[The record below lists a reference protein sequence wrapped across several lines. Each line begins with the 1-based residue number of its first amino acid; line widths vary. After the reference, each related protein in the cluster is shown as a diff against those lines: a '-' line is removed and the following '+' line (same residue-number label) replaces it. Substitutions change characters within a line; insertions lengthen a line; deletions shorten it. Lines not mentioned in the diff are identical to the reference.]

1 MEGLLSRLK
10 RGDVLVG
17 DGAWGTQLMQ
27 RGLPP
32 GQPPEWFALDKPEV
46 IEEVARLYLEAG
58 ADLVTTDTFGG
69 TSFRLKLHGLDGE
82 RERVNRQAVEAVKRA
97 VGGRALVSASVGP
110 SGQLLEPYGELSPDA
125 VEEAFA
131 EQIAILAS
139 AGADVLCIE
148 TMGDLTEAT
157 RAVKAAKAVAPGVPV
172 MATMTFEPTPRG
184 YFTVM
189 GVSVE
194 KAVAGLEAAGADVV
208 GSNCGTGIEDMV
220 VDRPRDDP
228 RHPPAAPHPAERRP
242 AAEPRRA
249 GGLRRDP
256 RDDGRARAGAARPRR
271 RHRRRLLRHDPGPH
285 PGHPPCR
292 RTLGRP
298 ARSAGRADLALLLL
312 LSPLP
317 LPVRK
322 APLKDGLPS
331 GRSAPLDDRVT
342 SARRRVTSA

>member
-1 MEGLLSRLK
+1 M
-10 RGDVLVG
+10 
-17 DGAWGTQLMQ
+17 
-27 RGLPP
+27 
-32 GQPPEWFALDKPEV
+32 
-46 IEEVARLYLEAG
+46 ARLYVEAG

-97 VGGRALVSASVGP
+97 VAGRALVSASVGP
-110 SGQLLEPYGELSPDA
+110 SGQLLEPYGDTSPDA

-131 EQIAILAS
+131 EQIAVLAA

-194 KAVAGLEAAGADVV
+194 KAVGRPRGGGRRRRGLELRHRHRGH
-208 GSNCGTGIEDMV
+208 GR
-220 VDRPRDDP
+220 DRPRDGP

-242 AAEPRRA
+242 AARAATAQVVYDETPETMAARVPELLDLGVAIVGGCCGTTPDHIRAIRRA
-249 GGLRRDP
+249 VDAWR
-256 RDDGRARAGAARPRR
+256 ARPR
-271 RHRRRLLRHDPGPH
+271 
-285 PGHPPCR
+285 
-292 RTLGRP
+292 P
-298 ARSAGRADLALLLL
+298 A
-312 LSPLP
+312 P
-317 LPVRK
+317 
-322 APLKDGLPS
+322 
-331 GRSAPLDDRVT
+331 
-342 SARRRVTSA
+342 

>member
-1 MEGLLSRLK
+1 MEGLLARLN

-17 DGAWGTQLMQ
+17 DGAWGTQLMA
-27 RGLPP
+27 RGLPA
-32 GQPPEWFALDKPEV
+32 GQPPEWFALERPEV
-46 IEEVARLYLEAG
+46 LEEVARLYLEAG

-82 RERVNRQAVEAVKRA
+82 RERLNRQAVEAVKRA
-97 VGGRALVSASVGP
+97 VGGQALVSASVGP

-131 EQIAILAS
+131 EQVRSLAS

-157 RAVKAAKAVAPGVPV
+157 RAVKAAKDVAPGVPV

-220 VDRPRDDP
+220 SIARAMTRATRLPLLIQPNAGLPQSRDGQVVYDET
-228 RHPPAAPHPAERRP
+228 PASM
-242 AAEPRRA
+242 AARVPELLDLGVVIVGGCCGTTPDHIRAIRRA
-249 GGLRRDP
+249 VDAWVTT
-256 RDDGRARAGAARPRR
+256 RAQRGS
-271 RHRRRLLRHDPGPH
+271 
-285 PGHPPCR
+285 
-292 RTLGRP
+292 T
-298 ARSAGRADLALLLL
+298 
-312 LSPLP
+312 
-317 LPVRK
+317 
-322 APLKDGLPS
+322 
-331 GRSAPLDDRVT
+331 
-342 SARRRVTSA
+342 